1 MVLVGKNILN
11 LSIIGAGAMG
21 SAIASG
27 IHLAQKKILANPE
40 IKVPERYENTEIKL
54 SICNRGQEKLD
65 KLSKKIDFTAY
76 EKIEEMISSEKPN
89 LLIIAVKPKDI
100 SEILNSLKSIS
111 SECIIVSVLA
121 GINIKTIED
130 RFPFN
135 PIFRA
140 MPNTPAQI
148 GSGIT
153 ALTYNKHCNDEHK
166 NLVEEIFHA
175 VGDVIFIDDENKMHA
190 VTALSGSGPA
200 YFFFLAEAL
209 IQAGINQGLS
219 LEEAS
224 ILVNKTFLGSGL
236 LLNSTRE
243 NSEIGGH
250 EQCDETINESPA
262 KLRKAVTSPNG
273 TTHAAISSLE
283 NNGFSEIIN
292 QAIQAASQRSKEL
305 AGS

>member
-1 MVLVGKNILN
+1 MGKNILN

-27 IHLAQKKILANPE
+27 VHLAQKKLLANQE
-40 IKVPERYENTEIKL
+40 IKVPERYENTEVKL
-54 SICNRGQEKLD
+54 SICNRSQEKLNE
-65 KLSKKIDFTAY
+65 LSQKIDFTAY
-76 EKIEEMISSEKPN
+76 EKIEKMLSVEKPN

-100 SEILNSLKSIS
+100 SAILNSLKSIS

-153 ALTYNKHCNDEHK
+153 ALTYNQHCNDEHK
-166 NLVEEIFHA
+166 NLVQEIFHA

-209 IQAGINQGLS
+209 IQAGVNQGLS

-224 ILVNKTFLGSGL
+224 ILVNKTFLGSAL

-243 NSEIGGH
+243 NSELGVR
-250 EQCDETINESPA
+250 EQCHETINKSPA

-283 NNGFSEIIN
+283 NNRFLEIIN

-305 AGS
+305 AVN

>member
-1 MVLVGKNILN
+1 VGKNILN

-27 IHLAQKKILANPE
+27 VHLAQKKLLANPE
-40 IKVPERYENTEIKL
+40 IKVPERYENTELKL
-54 SICNRGQEKLD
+54 SICNRSQEKLNE
-65 KLSKKIDFTAY
+65 LSKNIDFTAY
-76 EKIEEMISSEKPN
+76 EKIEKMLSVEKPN

-100 SEILNSLKSIS
+100 SEILNSLKDIS
-111 SECIIVSVLA
+111 RECIIISVLA

-130 RFPFN
+130 KFPSN

-153 ALTYNKHCNDEHK
+153 ALTYNQHCNNEHK
-166 NLVEEIFHA
+166 NLVQEIFHA
-175 VGDVIFIDDENKMHA
+175 VGDVISIDDENKMHA

-209 IQAGINQGLS
+209 IQAGVHQGLS

-236 LLNSTRE
+236 LLNSSNE
-243 NSEIGGH
+243 GA
-250 EQCDETINESPA
+250 INESINSRSSNPSPET
-262 KLRKAVTSPNG
+262 LRKAVTSPNG

-283 NNGFSEIIN
+283 NNGFLEIIN

>member
-1 MVLVGKNILN
+1 MGKNILN

-27 IHLAQKKILANPE
+27 VHLAQKKLLANQE
-40 IKVPERYENTEIKL
+40 IKVPERYENTEVKL
-54 SICNRGQEKLD
+54 SICNRSQEKLNE
-65 KLSKKIDFTAY
+65 LSQKIDFTAY
-76 EKIEEMISSEKPN
+76 EKIEKMLSVEKPN

-153 ALTYNKHCNDEHK
+153 ALTYNKHCNDEHR
-166 NLVEEIFHA
+166 NLVQEIFHA

-190 VTALSGSGPA
+190 ITALSGSGPA

-236 LLNSTRE
+236 LLNSCNE
-243 NSEIGGH
+243 GA
-250 EQCDETINESPA
+250 INESVNSRSSNPSPET
-262 KLRKAVTSPNG
+262 LRKAVTSPNG

-283 NNGFSEIIN
+283 NNRFLEIIN

-305 AGS
+305 AVN

>member
-1 MVLVGKNILN
+1 MGKNILN

-27 IHLAQKKILANPE
+27 VHLAQKKILLANPE
-40 IKVPERYENTEIKL
+40 IKVPKRYENTELKL
-54 SICNRGQEKLD
+54 SICNRSQEKLNE
-65 KLSKKIDFTAY
+65 LSKNIDFTAY
-76 EKIEEMISSEKPN
+76 EKIEKMLNVEKPN

-100 SEILNSLKSIS
+100 SEILNSLKDIS
-111 SECIIVSVLA
+111 SECIIISVLA
-121 GINIKTIED
+121 GISIKTIED
-130 RFPFN
+130 KFPSN

-166 NLVEEIFHA
+166 SLVEKIFNA
-175 VGDVIFIDDENKMHA
+175 IGEVIFIDDENKMHA

-236 LLNSTRE
+236 LLNSSNE
-243 NSEIGGH
+243 GV
-250 EQCDETINESPA
+250 INESINLRSSNPSPET
-262 KLRKAVTSPNG
+262 LRKAVTSPNG

-283 NNGFSEIIN
+283 NNGFLEIIN

>member
-1 MVLVGKNILN
+1 
-11 LSIIGAGAMG
+11 
-21 SAIASG
+21 
-27 IHLAQKKILANPE
+27 
-40 IKVPERYENTEIKL
+40 
-54 SICNRGQEKLD
+54 
-65 KLSKKIDFTAY
+65 
-76 EKIEEMISSEKPN
+76 MISSEKPN

-219 LEEAS
+219 LKEAS

-273 TTHAAISSLE
+273 TTHAATSSLE

>member
-1 MVLVGKNILN
+1 VGKNILN

-27 IHLAQKKILANPE
+27 VHLAQKKILSKPE
-40 IKVPERYENTEIKL
+40 SEIPEQYENIEIKL
-54 SICNRGQEKLD
+54 SICNRSQEKLNE
-65 KLSKKIDFTAY
+65 LSKKIDFTAY
-76 EKIEEMISSEKPN
+76 EKIEKMISVEKAN

-100 SEILNSLKSIS
+100 SEILNSLKDIS
-111 SECIIVSVLA
+111 SKCIIVSVLA
-121 GINIKTIED
+121 GINIKTIEN

-153 ALTYNKHCNDEHK
+153 ALTYNKHCDDEHK
-166 NLVEEIFHA
+166 NLVEKIFNA
-175 VGDVIFIDDENKMHA
+175 VGEVIFIDDENKMHA

-209 IQAGINQGLS
+209 IQAGVNQGLS

-236 LLNSTRE
+236 LLNNTRE
-243 NSEIGGH
+243 NTPIEVL
-250 EQCDETINESPA
+250 EQCDETGNGSPA

-273 TTHAAISSLE
+273 TTHAAITKLEE
-283 NNGFSEIIN
+283 NNFINIIN
-292 QAIQAASQRSKEL
+292 QAVQAASARSKEL
-305 AGS
+305 ANN

>member
-1 MVLVGKNILN
+1 MGKNILN

-27 IHLAQKKILANPE
+27 VDLAQKKLLANPE
-40 IKVPERYENTEIKL
+40 IKVPERYENTELKL
-54 SICNRGQEKLD
+54 SICNRSQEKLNE
-65 KLSKKIDFTAY
+65 LSKKIDFTAY
-76 EKIEEMISSEKPN
+76 EKIEKMLSVEKPN

-100 SEILNSLKSIS
+100 SEILNSLKDIS
-111 SECIIVSVLA
+111 SECIIISVLA

-130 RFPFN
+130 EFPSN

-140 MPNTPAQI
+140 MPNTPAKI

-153 ALTYNKHCNDEHK
+153 ALTYNRHCNDEHK
-166 NLVEEIFHA
+166 SLVEKIFNA
-175 VGDVIFIDDENKMHA
+175 VGEVVFIDDENKMHA

-209 IQAGINQGLS
+209 IKAGVNQGLS

-236 LLNSTRE
+236 LLNSSNE
-243 NSEIGGH
+243 GA
-250 EQCDETINESPA
+250 INESINSRSSNPSPET
-262 KLRKAVTSPNG
+262 LRKAVTSPNG

-283 NNGFSEIIN
+283 NNGFLEIIN

-305 AGS
+305 AGN

>member
-1 MVLVGKNILN
+1 MGKNILN

-27 IHLAQKKILANPE
+27 VHLAQKKLANPE
-40 IKVPERYENTEIKL
+40 IKVPKRYENTEIKL
-54 SICNRGQEKLD
+54 SMCNRSQEKLNE
-65 KLSKKIDFTAY
+65 LSKKIDFTAY
-76 EKIEEMISSEKPN
+76 EKIDKMLSAENPN

-100 SEILNSLKSIS
+100 SEILNSLKGIS

-153 ALTYNKHCNDEHK
+153 ALTYNKHCNDEHR

-175 VGDVIFIDDENKMHA
+175 VGDVIFIDDENKMHT

-209 IQAGINQGLS
+209 IQAGVNQGLS

-224 ILVNKTFLGSGL
+224 ILVNKTFLGSA
-236 LLNSTRE
+236 LLNSSNE
-243 NSEIGGH
+243 EAL
-250 EQCDETINESPA
+250 NESTNSRSSNPSPET
-262 KLRKAVTSPNG
+262 LRKAVTSPNG

-283 NNGFSEIIN
+283 KNGFLEIIN

-305 AGS
+305 AIN

>member
-1 MVLVGKNILN
+1 MGKNTLN

-27 IHLAQKKILANPE
+27 VHLAQKNSQNLFSNP
-40 IKVPERYENTEIKL
+40 KENLTIEL
-54 SICNRGQEKLD
+54 SICNRSQEKLNI
-65 KLSKKIDFTAY
+65 LSKKIIFNSY
-76 EKIEEMISSEKPN
+76 QSIEEMISHQNPN

-100 SEILNSLKSIS
+100 SEILNSLKNIS
-111 SECIIVSVLA
+111 TECIIVSVLA

-153 ALTYNKHCNDEHK
+153 ALTYNKHCNDKHK

-190 VTALSGSGPA
+190 ITALSGSGPA

-209 IQAGINQGLS
+209 IQAGVNQGLS
-219 LEEAS
+219 FKEAS

-236 LLNSTRE
+236 LLDAFNKEISITKPANS
-243 NSEIGGH
+243 NA
-250 EQCDETINESPA
+250 ET
-262 KLRKAVTSPNG
+262 LRKSVTSPNG
-273 TTHAAISSLE
+273 TTHAAINSLE
-283 NNGFSEIIN
+283 SNGFLEIIN

-305 AGS
+305 AVN

>member
-1 MVLVGKNILN
+1 VEKNILR

-27 IHLAQKKILANPE
+27 VHLAQKKSEDLFTNP
-40 IKVPERYENTEIKL
+40 KENLKIEL
-54 SICNRGQEKLD
+54 SICNRSQEKLNI
-65 KLSKKIDFTAY
+65 LSEKIIFTGY
-76 EKIEEMISSEKPN
+76 QSIEEMINHQNPN

-100 SEILNSLKSIS
+100 SEILNSLKGIS

-121 GINIKTIED
+121 GINIEMIED
-130 RFPFN
+130 RFPSN

-153 ALTYNKHCNDEHK
+153 ALTYNKHCNDEHR
-166 NLVEEIFHA
+166 NLVQEIFHA
-175 VGDVIFIDDENKMHA
+175 VGDVIFIDNENKMHA
-190 VTALSGSGPA
+190 ITALSGSGPA

-236 LLNSTRE
+236 LLNSSNE
-243 NSEIGGH
+243 G
-250 EQCDETINESPA
+250 TINESVNLRSSNPSPEI
-262 KLRKAVTSPNG
+262 LRKAVTSPNG

-283 NNGFSEIIN
+283 NNGFLEIIN

>member
-1 MVLVGKNILN
+1 MGKNILN

-27 IHLAQKKILANPE
+27 VHLAQKKILANPE
-40 IKVPERYENTEIKL
+40 IKVPERYENTELKL
-54 SICNRGQEKLD
+54 SICNRSQEKLNE
-65 KLSKKIDFTAY
+65 LSKKIDFTPY
-76 EKIEEMISSEKPN
+76 EKIEKMLSVEKPN

-100 SEILNSLKSIS
+100 SEILNSLKDIS

-130 RFPFN
+130 RFPSN

-153 ALTYNKHCNDEHK
+153 ALTYNKHCNDKHK
-166 NLVEEIFHA
+166 NLIQEIFHA
-175 VGDVIFIDDENKMHA
+175 VGDVIFINDENKMHA

-200 YFFFLAEAL
+200 YFFFLTEAL
-209 IQAGINQGLS
+209 IQAGVNQGLS
-219 LEEAS
+219 FEEAS
-224 ILVNKTFLGSGL
+224 ILVNKTFLGSAL
-236 LLNSTRE
+236 LLNSMRT
-243 NSEIGGH
+243 NAEIGVRLQTH
-250 EQCDETINESPA
+250 ESPE

-283 NNGFSEIIN
+283 NNGFWEIIN

>member
-1 MVLVGKNILN
+1 
-11 LSIIGAGAMG
+11 MG

-40 IKVPERYENTEIKL
+40 IKVPEQYENTEIKL
-54 SICNRGQEKLD
+54 SICNRSQEKLD

-100 SEILNSLKSIS
+100 SEILNSLEGIS

-166 NLVEEIFHA
+166 NLVQEIFHA

-236 LLNSTRE
+236 LLNSSNE
-243 NSEIGGH
+243 AI
-250 EQCDETINESPA
+250 INESLNSRSSNPSPET
-262 KLRKAVTSPNG
+262 LRKAVTSPNG

-283 NNGFSEIIN
+283 NNGFLEIIN

>member
-1 MVLVGKNILN
+1 MGKNILN

-54 SICNRGQEKLD
+54 SICNRSQEKLD

-100 SEILNSLKSIS
+100 SEILNSLKNIS
-111 SECIIVSVLA
+111 AECIIVSVLA

-166 NLVEEIFHA
+166 NLVQKIFHA

-209 IQAGINQGLS
+209 IQAGINQGLN

-236 LLNSTRE
+236 LLNSSNE
-243 NSEIGGH
+243 GAM
-250 EQCDETINESPA
+250 NESVNSRSNNPSPET
-262 KLRKAVTSPNG
+262 LRKAVTSPNG

-292 QAIQAASQRSKEL
+292 QAIQAASQRSKEF
-305 AGS
+305 S

>member
-1 MVLVGKNILN
+1 
-11 LSIIGAGAMG
+11 MG

-27 IHLAQKKILANPE
+27 IHLSQKKILLANTE
-40 IKVPERYENTEIKL
+40 IRVPQRYENTEIKL
-54 SICNRGQEKLD
+54 SICNRSQEKLD

-76 EKIEEMISSEKPN
+76 EEIENMISAEKPN

-100 SEILNSLKSIS
+100 SEILNSLKGIN

-209 IQAGINQGLS
+209 IQAGINQGLN

-236 LLNSTRE
+236 LLNSSNE
-243 NSEIGGH
+243 GAM
-250 EQCDETINESPA
+250 NESVNSRSNNPSPET
-262 KLRKAVTSPNG
+262 LRKAVTSPNG

-283 NNGFSEIIN
+283 DNGFSEIIN

-305 AGS
+305 AVN

>member
-1 MVLVGKNILN
+1 VGKNILN

-40 IKVPERYENTEIKL
+40 IKVPEQYENTEIKL
-54 SICNRGQEKLD
+54 SICNRSQEKLD

-100 SEILNSLKSIS
+100 SEILNSLEGIS

-166 NLVEEIFHA
+166 NLVQEIFHA

-250 EQCDETINESPA
+250 EQCHETVNESPA

>member
-1 MVLVGKNILN
+1 
-11 LSIIGAGAMG
+11 MG

-27 IHLAQKKILANPE
+27 VHLAQKKLLANPE
-40 IKVPERYENTEIKL
+40 IKVPERYENTELKL
-54 SICNRGQEKLD
+54 SICNRSQEKLNE
-65 KLSKKIDFTAY
+65 LSKNIDFTAY
-76 EKIEEMISSEKPN
+76 EKIEKMLSVEKPN

-100 SEILNSLKSIS
+100 SEILNSLKDIS
-111 SECIIVSVLA
+111 RECIIISVLA

-130 RFPFN
+130 KFPSN

-153 ALTYNKHCNDEHK
+153 ALTYNQHCNNEHK
-166 NLVEEIFHA
+166 NLVQEIFHA
-175 VGDVIFIDDENKMHA
+175 VGDVISIDDENKMHA

-209 IQAGINQGLS
+209 IQAGVHQGLS

-236 LLNSTRE
+236 LLNSSNE
-243 NSEIGGH
+243 GA
-250 EQCDETINESPA
+250 INESINSRSSNPSPET
-262 KLRKAVTSPNG
+262 LRKAVTSPNG

-283 NNGFSEIIN
+283 NNGFLEIIN

>member
-1 MVLVGKNILN
+1 
-11 LSIIGAGAMG
+11 MG

>member
-1 MVLVGKNILN
+1 VGKNILN

-175 VGDVIFIDDENKMHA
+175 VGDVIFIDDENKMYA

-236 LLNSTRE
+236 LLNSSNE
-243 NSEIGGH
+243 GAM
-250 EQCDETINESPA
+250 NESVNSRSNNPSPET
-262 KLRKAVTSPNG
+262 LRKAVTSPNG
-273 TTHAAISSLE
+273 TTHASISSLE

>member
-1 MVLVGKNILN
+1 MEKNILR

-27 IHLAQKKILANPE
+27 VHLAQKNSQSLFSNPKKNLKIE
-40 IKVPERYENTEIKL
+40 L
-54 SICNRGQEKLD
+54 SICNRSQEKLNIA
-65 KLSKKIDFTAY
+65 SEKIIFTGY
-76 EKIEEMISSEKPN
+76 QSIEEMINHQSPN

-100 SEILNSLKSIS
+100 SEILNSLEGIS

-166 NLVEEIFHA
+166 NLVQEIFHA

-236 LLNSTRE
+236 LLNFSNE
-243 NSEIGGH
+243 AA
-250 EQCDETINESPA
+250 INESLNSRSSNPSPET
-262 KLRKAVTSPNG
+262 LRKAVTSPNG
-273 TTHAAISSLE
+273 TTHAAINSLE
-283 NNGFSEIIN
+283 NNGFLEIIN

-305 AGS
+305 AES

>member
-1 MVLVGKNILN
+1 MGKNILN

-54 SICNRGQEKLD
+54 SICNRSQEKLD

-100 SEILNSLKSIS
+100 SEILNSLKNIS
-111 SECIIVSVLA
+111 AECIIVSVLA

-166 NLVEEIFHA
+166 NLVQEIFHA

-209 IQAGINQGLS
+209 IQAGVHQGLS

-236 LLNSTRE
+236 LLNSSNE
-243 NSEIGGH
+243 
-250 EQCDETINESPA
+250 ETLNESVNSRSSNPRPET
-262 KLRKAVTSPNG
+262 LRKAVTSPNG

-292 QAIQAASQRSKEL
+292 QAIQAASQRSKEF
-305 AGS
+305 S

>member
-1 MVLVGKNILN
+1 VGKNILN

-27 IHLAQKKILANPE
+27 IHLSQKKILLANTE
-40 IKVPERYENTEIKL
+40 IRVPQRYENTEIKL
-54 SICNRGQEKLD
+54 SICNRSQEKLD

-76 EKIEEMISSEKPN
+76 EEIENMISAEKPN

-100 SEILNSLKSIS
+100 SEILNSLKGIS
-111 SECIIVSVLA
+111 SECIIVSILA
-121 GINIKTIED
+121 GISIQTIE
-130 RFPFN
+130 RKFPSN

-140 MPNTPAQI
+140 MPNTPAKI

-166 NLVEEIFHA
+166 SLVQGIFNA
-175 VGDVIFIDDENKMHA
+175 IGDIIFIDDENKMHA

-200 YFFFLAEAL
+200 YFFLLAEAL

-236 LLNSTRE
+236 LLNAANEVSP
-243 NSEIGGH
+243 
-250 EQCDETINESPA
+250 NESANSISNNPSPET
-262 KLRKAVTSPNG
+262 LRKAVTSPNG

-283 NNGFSEIIN
+283 NNRFLEIIN

-305 AGS
+305 AAS